1 MGLFGT
7 SGIRG
12 DAEKLFTNQF
22 CFDIGRTFAQFLE
35 QHNTL
40 GPIAIGMD
48 SRPSSPRIRDGLF
61 KGLATGGIELFDEGI
76 CPIPAINWILKA
88 APVSASLMITGSH
101 INTKLNGVKF
111 YAFEEEITK
120 EHEKE
125 IENSYRTL
133 KKQRQNIPTE
143 EPEVHQESR
152 AQELYIEMLAGL
164 ITENLPSW
172 KVAVDCANGAQS
184 VVIPSLL
191 TRLGLTVVRVN
202 CEPQQEL
209 IARDTDTDDK
219 AVIEKLKETVV
230 REKADFGIAYDGDGD
245 RVVFIDEKGNFIQ
258 GEYSCS
264 LVAKYSDTSVVVT
277 PISSSQVVDTIGKK
291 VIRTKVGSPYV
302 VAGMKESGATFG
314 FEPNGGAISSEIM
327 YTRDGGS
334 MAIKILRLF
343 AQFEGHFSE
352 LIGQLPKFHMK
363 RTKVDCPSELNQ
375 KIISAAKQEFKG
387 EKTEEL
393 DGLKI
398 WIDNAT
404 WILFRPSANAPEFR
418 VFAESTSKEKAEE
431 LKEQGISFVQ
441 NMIKKLE

>member
-22 CFDIGRTFAQFLE
+22 CFDIGRTFVKFLE

-101 INTKLNGVKF
+101 ISTKLNGVKF

-120 EHEKE
+120 KHEGE
-125 IENSYRTL
+125 IENSYHNL

-143 EPEVHQESR
+143 EPEVHQELR
-152 AQELYIEMLAGL
+152 AQELYTEMLAGL

-184 VVIPSLL
+184 FVIPSLL

-334 MAIKILRLF
+334 MAIKMLRLF

-418 VFAESTSKEKAEE
+418 VFAESTSQEKAED
-431 LKEQGISFVQ
+431 LKEHGISFVQ

>member
-120 EHEKE
+120 EHEEE

-172 KVAVDCANGAQS
+172 KVVVDCANGAQS

>member
-120 EHEKE
+120 EHEEE